1 MPAITVI
8 VERLQFGENLIVSL
22 GARHATIQLD
32 DIEELAGERAA
43 ARILHADE
51 EIVIELD
58 QIITRHRALRD
69 VGLEFLGDE
78 HTLAFAAFPGGD
90 EVHHDLLGLAD
101 HLEVRVR
108 VKMRAGGDVRPTD
121 TYRLAV
127 QVSEIVQ
134 EVEIKL
140 MVSHTAD
147 LHKIAPTRSVDRQ

>member
-22 GARHATIQLD
+22 GARHATIELD
-32 DIEELAGERAA
+32 DIAELAGEGAA

-58 QIITRHRALRD
+58 QIVTRHRALRD
-69 VGLEFLGDE
+69 VDLEFLGDE

-108 VKMRAGGDVRPTD
+108 VKMRAGGDVSPTD
-121 TYRLAV
+121 TYRLPLQLAAINHV
-127 QVSEIVQ
+127 DQIMLLLQ
-134 EVEIKL
+134 
-140 MVSHTAD
+140 HTAD
-147 LHKIAPTRSVDRQ
+147 HHE